1 MYDVLDDTLNLLR
14 SKLHKVHKSGNG
26 YAACCPAHDDKDPSL
41 FITKEPD
48 KILLKCFA
56 GCSFDAIIGALS
68 MESKNFFRTTKVR
81 SEIVA
86 IYDYCDANGLLLYQ
100 VVRQEPKKF
109 FQRRPDKSNPGNFIN
124 NLKDVERVFYKL
136 PLLLNGIDAGKT
148 VHITEGEK
156 DCEALLKLSYCATTI
171 PGGVGG
177 SYPKDFGKVLRGKE
191 VVIWGDNDEQG
202 IRCAE
207 KRAVYLMS
215 RNFTNNVKICY
226 PVKGKDIYDWIESG
240 ATTTDIDTFIKNTPT
255 YEFKRVP
262 SHTDYIED
270 DTETPDKQTII
281 TALNEG
287 ERGDGYLIENVFK
300 ERRIYDHTAGMW
312 LYHAGG
318 RWQYD
323 RKDITVRVAYNI
335 LSKSY
340 QSVSEENSIFDRLK
354 EIRKLRRIKS
364 VLEWA
369 RQSNTLGVL
378 TEEFDT
384 NPYHLNLYNGVF
396 ELDTW
401 TFREHKPSDLHLKQA
416 GAAYDGKADCPK
428 FLEFLTTVFNNDIR
442 LIGFIQEWVG
452 MCLSG
457 TTDAQGFFYAYGKGA
472 NGKSTFFAVMQELLG
487 SYFVSVPVE
496 TLLQKKQNSTDEYQM
511 TRLHGARLVVCS
523 EIPEN
528 RRPNEGQ
535 IKDLTGGE
543 YINARNPY
551 GKPFTFK
558 PTHKLA
564 LFGNHKLKITGT
576 DNGIWRRVWLIPF
589 TVTIPPKDRRPMAE
603 MLREFRQEINGILY
617 WALQGWLRFK
627 ENNYRLSIPDAVSKA
642 TQDYREESDAL
653 APFFTERCERKVTNV
668 MDLHELFQ
676 EYNTWCNKN
685 NETPVFINT
694 RSFTK
699 ALRERDVDIRQ
710 GTERKTIIV
719 GIALKSE

>member
-1 MYDVLDDTLNLLR
+1 MYDVLDNTLGQLR
-14 SKLHKVHKSGNG
+14 SKLQKFHESGNG
-26 YAACCPAHDDKDPSL
+26 YTACCPAHADKNPSL
-41 FITKEPD
+41 SITKEPD
-48 KILLKCFA
+48 KILLKCHA
-56 GCSFDAIIGALS
+56 NCSFDEIVGALG
-68 MESKNFFRTTKVR
+68 MKSKNFFRPTEGR
-81 SEIVA
+81 SKTVA
-86 IYDYCDANGLLLYQ
+86 VYDYCDANEVLLYQ

-109 FQRRPDKSNPGNFIN
+109 YQRRPDKDNPGKFIN
-124 NLKDVERVFYKL
+124 NLKDTERVFYKL
-136 PLLLNGIDAGKT
+136 SLLLKGVNAGQSI
-148 VHITEGEK
+148 HITEGEK
-156 DCEALLKLSYCATTI
+156 DCEALLKLDYCATTI
-171 PGGVGG
+171 AGGTGG
-177 SYPKDFGKVLRGKE
+177 IYPKDFGKILRGKE

-202 IRCAE
+202 IKCAE
-207 KRAVYLMS
+207 KRARYLVGRS
-215 RNFTNNVKICY
+215 FTNNVKICY
-226 PVKGKDIYDWIESG
+226 PDKGKDIYDWIENG
-240 ATTTDIDTFIKNTPT
+240 ATTTDINTFVKNTPT

-270 DTETPDKQTII
+270 DTEIPDKQTII

-287 ERGDGYLIENVFK
+287 ERGDGYLIEKVFK
-300 ERRIYDHTAGMW
+300 DKRVYDHTAGMW

-323 RKDITVRVAYNI
+323 RKDITVQVAYNI

-340 QSVSEENSIFDRLK
+340 QSVSDENPIFDRLK
-354 EIRKLRRIKS
+354 DIRKLRRIKNI
-364 VLEWA
+364 LEWA
-369 RQSNTLGVL
+369 RQGNTLGVL
-378 TEEFDT
+378 TEDFDT
-384 NPYHLNLYNGVF
+384 NPYHLNLHNGVF

-401 TFREHKPSDLHLKQA
+401 RFREHKPSDLHLKQA
-416 GAAYDGKADCPK
+416 GAAFDGKADCPK
-428 FLEFLTTVFNNDIR
+428 FLEFLSTVFNNDSG
-442 LIGFIQEWVG
+442 LIGFIQEWAG

-487 SYFVSVPVE
+487 SYFVNVPVE
-496 TLLQKKQNSTDEYQM
+496 TLLQKKQNATDEYQM

-589 TVTIPPKDRRPMAE
+589 TVTIPTKERRPMAE

-617 WALQGWLRFK
+617 WALQGWRRFK
-627 ENNYRLSIPDAVSKA
+627 ENNCRLSIPDAVNKA

-653 APFFTERCERKVTNV
+653 TGFFTEKCVLNASDWCPTKELYDAYETWCKENSEEMIFTSQRRFNNAMKEREYKIDQVGERKQI
-668 MDLHELFQ
+668 F
-676 EYNTWCNKN
+676 K
-685 NETPVFINT
+685 
-694 RSFTK
+694 
-699 ALRERDVDIRQ
+699 
-710 GTERKTIIV
+710 
-719 GIALKSE
+719 GIGIKP